1 MAGAFQG
8 DLNETPDFCGD
19 YPFGTLHR
27 RSPSL
32 SCHDDIYE
40 REYGQVHYGID
51 CHTGR
56 PGKDGNDERDG
67 RQMLR
72 CLRATWR
79 APELHASP
87 ENGCSKAQ
95 CWHENVTSK
104 RAPPAQPAG
113 FLFGEAILDCRMKLS
128 APALLRVANARLLP
142 NVLKLVCAPIESL

>member
-51 CHTGR
+51 CHAGR
-56 PGKDGNDERDG
+56 PGEDGNDERDG
-67 RQMLR
+67 
-72 CLRATWR
+72 A
-79 APELHASP
+79 
-87 ENGCSKAQ
+87 
-95 CWHENVTSK
+95 
-104 RAPPAQPAG
+104 
-113 FLFGEAILDCRMKLS
+113 
-128 APALLRVANARLLP
+128 ANAAMSKGDMKGACRSYMRAQKMGAAKP
-142 NVLKLVCAPIESL
+142 SAGMKM